1 MAVTAWK
8 LQGDGYVLF
17 AEGHGLANV
26 RLPWLSGLSFRTH
39 QSSAVLMSVDIGVD
53 PRRALVIQVGITDDD
68 ICLVYSSSNNYAICK
83 AV

>member
-1 MAVTAWK
+1 
-8 LQGDGYVLF
+8 
-17 AEGHGLANV
+17 
-26 RLPWLSGLSFRTH
+26 
-39 QSSAVLMSVDIGVD
+39 MSVDIGVD